1 MYPWVKRGGKLTP
14 HTRGIVF
21 GMQLH
26 GAPASEIADRMG
38 MTTTGVEYSIAI
50 SQGIVTGARDEQTPR
65 GDTTPNTKDIQ
76 QRRRRVS
83 SLMRKREIRRVWNTI
98 PQRDIDALVLGF
110 PQRVERMRPSGG
122 EDCQVSPST
131 IFGLRR

>member
-1 MYPWVKRGGKLTP
+1 
-14 HTRGIVF
+14 
-21 GMQLH
+21 
-26 GAPASEIADRMG
+26 
-38 MTTTGVEYSIAI
+38 
-50 SQGIVTGARDEQTPR
+50 
-65 GDTTPNTKDIQ
+65 
-76 QRRRRVS
+76 
-83 SLMRKREIRRVWNTI
+83 MRKREIRRVWNTI